1 MSRWSGFLAL
11 SCLLAFIFPQGG
23 AAQRVIYRDSR
34 DYEGFPGII
43 RMRGEH
49 NMQMLQSYFALQE
62 QVQFLQQMKALQE
75 GAQQAAQGQKA
86 PPPQPPYVQARH
98 QYKHSPNSTAVEQF
112 IQTLNVE
119 EAKAAELK
127 AALTLG
133 MQALMAEA
141 KKLGRQENLSFSVA
155 VLLGSSHLILHGEEL
170 GAARFQALAQMLDQF
185 FGRNPKLDNAKDA
198 DKQKLSEG
206 CQLSALMLL
215 AAYQHAVATQDAK
228 AIEEAKLGAKQL
240 LKSLGIDEKDFKLL
254 LEKLAS

>member
-11 SCLLAFIFPQGG
+11 SCLWAFIFPQAG
-23 AAQRVIYRDSR
+23 AAQNRVVYCDG
-34 DYEGFPGII
+34 GFDCSNKRLIQQNEQI
-43 RMRGEH
+43 M
-49 NMQMLQSYFALQE
+49 QSYFALQN
-62 QVQFLQQMKALQE
+62 LQRMQALYE
-75 GAQQAAQGQKA
+75 GTQATTQGQKA
-86 PPPQPPYVQARH
+86 QPPQPPYVQARH
-98 QYKHSPNSTAVEQF
+98 QYKPNPNSTAVEQF
-112 IQTLNVE
+112 IKTLNME

-155 VLLGSSHLILHGEEL
+155 VLLGSAHLILHGEEL

-228 AIEEAKLGAKQL
+228 AIEEAKLGARQL
-240 LKSLGIDEKDFKLL
+240 LKSLGIDEKDFKPLL
-254 LEKLAS
+254 DKLAS